1 MITRSLVTT
10 LLLFL
15 AATASAAEPLAWKFV
30 KGKSWQTQAERTV
43 TTVSTH
49 PGSES
54 KVTSTTNIT
63 SQIVVNAV
71 EENVATVT
79 ETVSAIRQTV
89 EIDNKEK
96 VGGKNNDRM
105 EKFEYD
111 SAAPTKASTPAA
123 KTLKTKLDPLVG
135 KSESYQVDLRGQRIE
150 LPSAPFGDRP
160 NTLGGVVLPEAD
172 AAEDATWAS
181 PAITI
186 QSPVMAKLDIAWKQE
201 SAAGD
206 VVKLLGTGTLSS
218 GAATPPWKEASYTA
232 TADFDKSA
240 GALVSSETTFIVSM
254 QKVVREKNIDATTTT
269 KTTTTWKQLP

>member
-54 KVTSTTNIT
+54 KVTATTNIT
-63 SQIVVNAV
+63 SEIVVNAV
-71 EENVATVT
+71 EENVATIT
-79 ETVSAIRQTV
+79 ETVSVIRQTV

-96 VGGKNNDRM
+96 VGGKNNDRL

-111 SAAPTKASTPAA
+111 SSAPTKASTPAA

-150 LPSAPFGDRP
+150 LPSAPFGERP
-160 NTLGGVVLPEAD
+160 NTFGGVVLPEAD

-181 PAITI
+181 PTITI
-186 QSPVMAKLDIAWKQE
+186 ESPVMAKLDIAWKRE

-206 VVKLLGTGTLSS
+206 VVKLVGTGTLSS
-218 GAATPPWKEASYTA
+218 SQATPPWKEASYAA